1 MKKIY
6 FAIAFLTFTASNAQV
21 SFKPGIK
28 AGYSASTIAN
38 IGADYRSDFYVGAF
52 GLLKLTKV
60 YNMQFE
66 VMYLRQGAMNFKW
79 TEVQYGNVNTQTF
92 KTEDIK
98 LNYISL
104 NFINKFNIEKF
115 NFHAGPGLDIKVSE
129 NPYNYNYDYYYTG
142 NYYDS
147 YPYTSNS
154 SVDLTFNF
162 GLGYQITPNLGFDAR
177 MRIGLIEP
185 IDINGGYYFDNA
197 NLNKSFLVGLNY
209 TFNK

>member
-1 MKKIY
+1 MKKLVIALAF
-6 FAIAFLTFTASNAQV
+6 FAFVQTNAQV
-21 SFKPGIK
+21 TFKPGVK

-38 IGADYRSDFYVGAF
+38 IGADYRSDFYVGAY
-52 GLLKLTKV
+52 GLLKLSKV

-66 VMYLRQGAMNFKW
+66 VMYLRQGALNFKW

-92 KTEDIK
+92 RTNDIK

-129 NPYNYNYDYYYTG
+129 DPYNNYDYYNYE
-142 NYYDS
+142 NYYAS

-154 SVDLTFNF
+154 SVDLTFNL

-185 IDINGGYYFDNA
+185 VIINGGYYFDNA
-197 NLNKSFLVGLNY
+197 NLNKSFLIGLNY